1 MERIKMNIK
10 RWGHSFGIVIP
21 MRLIKKERIKDGSEI
36 EVIIQ
41 PKQKTKV
48 KDIFGILKI
57 KQDTSKLMKDVDKE
71 LWPEED

>member
-1 MERIKMNIK
+1 MNIK